1 MTVVRVDAAVV
12 DYLRELAYCKNN
24 TTLLNNDFAFTI
36 SQSTCIVMYSE
47 PKRQKIVRDRCNYRN
62 LCVGFNSSLSGGH
75 LLSGDRGEQLVVK
88 ATLSAISKLILG
100 KRNYVIVIVPP
111 VHDNQPMVGLG
122 IGESPNSLSSSIV
135 RGSTLIHKG

>member
-1 MTVVRVDAAVV
+1 MTVVRVEAAVV

-47 PKRQKIVRDRCNYRN
+47 PKRQKNVRDRFNYRN
-62 LCVGFNSSLSGGH
+62 LCVGFNSSHSRGH

-88 ATLSAISKLILG
+88 ATLSTISKLILG
-100 KRNYVIVIVPP
+100 KRN
-111 VHDNQPMVGLG
+111 
-122 IGESPNSLSSSIV
+122 
-135 RGSTLIHKG
+135 

>member
-24 TTLLNNDFAFTI
+24 TTLLSNDFAFTI

-47 PKRQKIVRDRCNYRN
+47 PKRQKIVRNCCNYRN

-100 KRNYVIVIVPP
+100 KRNYFFLR
-111 VHDNQPMVGLG
+111 DC
-122 IGESPNSLSSSIV
+122 
-135 RGSTLIHKG
+135 STCT

>member
-1 MTVVRVDAAVV
+1 
-12 DYLRELAYCKNN
+12 
-24 TTLLNNDFAFTI
+24 
-36 SQSTCIVMYSE
+36 MYSE

-100 KRNYVIVIVPP
+100 KRNYFFLCVIVPP

>member
-1 MTVVRVDAAVV
+1 MVRVDAAVV
-12 DYLRELAYCKNN
+12 DYLKELTYCKNK
-24 TTLLNNDFAFTI
+24 TTLLNHDFAFTI

-47 PKRQKIVRDRCNYRN
+47 PERQKIVRYCCIYRN
-62 LCVGFNSSLSGGH
+62 LCVGFNSSHSGGH

-100 KRNYVIVIVPP
+100 KRNYFFCVIVPP

-122 IGESPNSLSSSIV
+122 IKESPNSLSSSIV

>member
-47 PKRQKIVRDRCNYRN
+47 HKRQNIVRDCCRKLKEP
-62 LCVGFNSSLSGGH
+62 LC
-75 LLSGDRGEQLVVK
+75 RIQ
-88 ATLSAISKLILG
+88 
-100 KRNYVIVIVPP
+100 
-111 VHDNQPMVGLG
+111 
-122 IGESPNSLSSSIV
+122 
-135 RGSTLIHKG
+135 